1 MANYSRRNATAA
13 ELAAVRAGKMD
24 RAADRALYLRT
35 FDRVR
40 KVAPALAAAP
50 LDLET
55 VCDMTRD
62 SSVMEAA
69 MIEALASL
77 RAEGVRL

>member
-1 MANYSRRNATAA
+1 MMNYKREQASPKDIVVSRS
-13 ELAAVRAGKMD
+13 LLLD
-24 RAADRALYLRT
+24 SYADRALYLRT

-40 KVAPALAAAP
+40 KVAPSLAATP
-50 LDLET
+50 MDLET
-55 VCDMTRD
+55 VCDMTLN

-77 RAEGVRL
+77 RAEGRLL

>member
-1 MANYSRRNATAA
+1 MANYSRDHKSARGI
-13 ELAAVRAGKMD
+13 AVD
-24 RAADRALYLRT
+24 RSRSIDSHVDQLLYMRT

-40 KVAPALAAAP
+40 GVAPALAATP

-55 VCDMTRD
+55 VCDMTRH